1 MMTDVWVVIVVAF
14 GAGLAVGGLACALLA
29 ALIGG
34 RNSAKLHTAE
44 SRWRALIEHDS
55 NMIAILDERGVITYF
70 SPSATRILGYELDTV
85 LGVNWQTFVH
95 PEDAARVTAL
105 VDSLFGVA
113 ATANKR
119 VVGIEVRIR
128 HKDGGWRSI
137 EATLTNLLLE
147 PTVRG
152 VVMNASDVTDQRKMK
167 QALQSSNERLR
178 ILQELADRT
187 RAEANLQ
194 RLNAELEQRIE
205 SGTAQLQQRESEL
218 RAVFDAMGESLISLD
233 NTEIRYTNRALSEL
247 TGYSAPE
254 LIGQSITLLE
264 PRAIRES
271 ARWREVAQTV
281 QTGAI
286 WRGES
291 TWYRKDGSAFEVE
304 ISIRRVD
311 FGLSNDVGTV
321 LVARDITVEKE
332 LGAQKNRFIAN
343 ASHELRTPLTNFK
356 TRLYLIRRQPER
368 FDEHLA
374 VLERVTER
382 MTHLVE
388 DLLDLSRFDR
398 GVIQLHPQRLALQ
411 SIVNEVIQ
419 TQRPEADR
427 KQIKLI
433 SSVPAAA
440 VMGTVDPDRLT
451 QVLVNLVINAINYT
465 SEGGQVT
472 VQLSSQ
478 QDSALIEVRDTGI
491 GIKPEHIG
499 RLFEPFFRANELV
512 GRGAGLGLSI
522 AHEIVLLH
530 GGTLTVESSP
540 GQGSVFSVLLP
551 LEQPL
556 AIES

>member
-1 MMTDVWVVIVVAF
+1 MNDAWVIIVVAF
-14 GAGLAVGGLACALLA
+14 GAGLAVGSLTCALIA
-29 ALIGG
+29 ARAWE
-34 RNSAKLHTAE
+34 RNRVKLQTAE

-55 NMIAILDERGVITYF
+55 NMIAILDEQGVITYF
-70 SPSATRILGYELDTV
+70 SPSATRILGYELEKA
-85 LGVNWQTFVH
+85 LGVNWQTFIH
-95 PEDAARVTAL
+95 PEDTARVSAVVEAL
-105 VDSLFGVA
+105 FSVA

-119 VVGIEVRIR
+119 VVGIEVRVR

-218 RAVFDAMGESLISLD
+218 RAVFDAMGESLISLE
-233 NTEIRYTNRALSEL
+233 NMQIRYTNRALSEL
-247 TGYSAPE
+247 TGYSPSE
-254 LIGQSITLLE
+254 LAGQSIALLE
-264 PRAIRES
+264 PRAVKET
-271 ARWREVAQTV
+271 ALWNEVAQTV
-281 QTGAI
+281 QSGAI

-291 TWYRKDGSAFEVE
+291 TWQRKDGSSFAVAV
-304 ISIRRVD
+304 SIRRVD
-311 FGLSNDVGTV
+311 LGQSSTVGTV

-332 LGAQKNRFIAN
+332 LSAQKNRFIAN

-368 FDEHLA
+368 ADEHLA

-382 MTHLVE
+382 MAHLVE

-411 SIVNEVIQ
+411 SVVNEVIQ
-419 TQRPEADR
+419 TQHPEADR
-427 KQIKLI
+427 KQIALI
-433 SSVPAAA
+433 SSVPAEA
-440 VMGTVDPDRLT
+440 VMGMVDPDRLT
-451 QVLVNLVINAINYT
+451 QVLVNLVVNAINYT
-465 SEGGQVT
+465 PEGGQVA
-472 VQLSSQ
+472 VQLSLRD
-478 QDSALIEVRDTGI
+478 DSALIEVQDTGI

-530 GGTLTVESSP
+530 GGALTVESNP
-540 GQGSVFSVLLP
+540 GQGSVFSVRLP

-556 AIES
+556 AVES